1 MLHMLH
7 MLADSLMD
15 DERIIN
21 SDVMYYLNRI
31 EMSSYQYKKLYQAPL
46 LHRMVALFS

>member
-1 MLHMLH
+1 MLHILH

-31 EMSSYQYKKLYQAPL
+31 EMSSYQYKKLY
-46 LHRMVALFS
+46 

>member
-1 MLHMLH
+1 MLHILH

-31 EMSSYQYKKLYQAPL
+31 EMPSYQYKKLY
-46 LHRMVALFS
+46 

>member
-1 MLHMLH
+1 MLHILH

-21 SDVMYYLNRI
+21 SDVMYDFIRI
-31 EMSSYQYKKLYQAPL
+31 EMSSYQYMKLYQASL